1 MQLSKLCNFFLPQVI
16 YDWRKYKKAFPCSP
30 AFKAFLS
37 GLPHI
42 NFNPLNSWIAAAPVW
57 PRNDGFFVFARSKA
71 TKQSRKYGIFTLFE
85 DSFLYLYEAAL
96 AFLSKEPIPNPKN
109 DYHCTPE
116 SLI

>member
-1 MQLSKLCNFFLPQVI
+1 MEKP
-16 YDWRKYKKAFPCSP
+16 
-30 AFKAFLS
+30 

-85 DSFLYLYEAAL
+85 NSFLYLYEAAL
-96 AFLSKEPIPNPKN
+96 MEKSEPP
-109 DYHCTPE
+109 H
-116 SLI
+116 